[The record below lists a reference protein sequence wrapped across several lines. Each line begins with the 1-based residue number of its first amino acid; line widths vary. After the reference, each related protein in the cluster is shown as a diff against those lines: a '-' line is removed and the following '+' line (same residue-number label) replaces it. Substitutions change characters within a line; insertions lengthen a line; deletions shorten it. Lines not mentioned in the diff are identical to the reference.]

1 MKQKPTIKLTQTMLN
16 KSICDC
22 PATVRA
28 FLKDNGIVDYDKL
41 TPGKDGKV
49 RIKARMK
56 SKDTDLGFVE
66 VSCYRAKGR
75 GDKRIWFNKAKQI
88 MAAGGV
94 VTFTT
99 RKKALY
105 LNVEDDFRGWKVNGQ
120 VIFSLPKKEGK

>member
-1 MKQKPTIKLTQTMLN
+1 MKKPTINLTETMLN

-22 PATVRA
+22 PAPVRQL
-28 FLKDNGIVDYDKL
+28 LKEAKLVDYDKIEQ
-41 TPGKDGKV
+41 GKEGKV
-49 RIKARMK
+49 KIKARMK

-88 MAAGGV
+88 MAAGGK
-94 VTFTT
+94 VTFSM

-105 LNVEDDFRGWKVNGQ
+105 LNVESK
-120 VIFSLPKKEGK
+120 